1 LTDTGRQVYGQGGI
15 TPDVVVA
22 APKPDDLEDL
32 LERRGVFDPLSD
44 GVGDFARF
52 YLGQRPNVT
61 KDFQVDDAVITEF
74 KKYLTGQ
81 RIRVT
86 DQQIDQN
93 LTWLKWEIKREVF
106 TTLFGLNEGYKVE
119 LDSDP
124 QLDKAEESIPQA
136 KALYANAR
144 KIVAER
150 QSNTQP

>member
-1 LTDTGRQVYGQGGI
+1 M
-15 TPDVVVA
+15 VVA

-32 LERRGVFDPLSD
+32 LERRGIFYPLPE

-52 YLGQRPNVT
+52 YLGQRPSVT
-61 KDFQVDDAVITEF
+61 KDWVVDDAVITEF
-74 KKYLTGQ
+74 KKYLADQ

-86 DQQIDQN
+86 DQQIEQN
-93 LTWLKWEIKREVF
+93 LPWLKWEIKREVF

-119 LDSDP
+119 LDNDP

-150 QSNTQP
+150 QSSSQQP